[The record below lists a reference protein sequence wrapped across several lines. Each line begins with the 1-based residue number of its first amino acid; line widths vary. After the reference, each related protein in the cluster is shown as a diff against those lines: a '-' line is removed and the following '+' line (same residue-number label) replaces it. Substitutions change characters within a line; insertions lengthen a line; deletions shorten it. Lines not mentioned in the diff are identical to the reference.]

1 MVLDTNVLLNLYNFQ
16 GQALAEF
23 TDVFRAIGDRLFVP
37 HQALDEFWRN
47 RLRVLK
53 ENQGKHLER
62 EQIEKSFDD
71 VEAGFRRWHQRVVD
85 RLSPPEANAMREL
98 AEAREAL
105 LIFMDDHR
113 AEAET
118 TRPDTPTYDDLV
130 LQRLEPILDG
140 KVGAAPTNA
149 ERSTLVAEGKR
160 RIADKVPPGYM
171 DAEKNP
177 DRAVGDFMVWHQTM
191 TQAKERL
198 LPVLLVTNDQKEDWL
213 SDRGTAAMR
222 ARPEL
227 VEELREFAGQP
238 LLMMRSR
245 ELIELGELLGVQVS
259 RSTLT
264 EAGLADAEDTG
275 WTAELADDY
284 LRVLSNWPA
293 HFRIFLEAVSNGGT
307 ISREHSAKLLGKDPQ
322 GGMQGSG
329 KPFATAA
336 RRVAQYHK
344 LDYEP
349 TLPLGAGYEVGGWM
363 SEFVMPPELRAV
375 FVRAVTK
382 FDADD
387 VRGEP
392 EELE

>member
-1 MVLDTNVLLNLYNFQ
+1 
-16 GQALAEF
+16 
-23 TDVFRAIGDRLFVP
+23 
-37 HQALDEFWRN
+37 
-47 RLRVLK
+47 
-53 ENQGKHLER
+53 
-62 EQIEKSFDD
+62 
-71 VEAGFRRWHQRVVD
+71 
-85 RLSPPEANAMREL
+85 
-98 AEAREAL
+98 
-105 LIFMDDHR
+105 
-113 AEAET
+113 
-118 TRPDTPTYDDLV
+118 
-130 LQRLEPILDG
+130 
-140 KVGAAPTNA
+140 
-149 ERSTLVAEGKR
+149 
-160 RIADKVPPGYM
+160 
-171 DAEKNP
+171 
-177 DRAVGDFMVWHQTM
+177 M

-198 LPVLLVTNDQKEDWL
+198 LPVLLVTNDQKEDWWA
-213 SDRGTAAMR
+213 DRGTAAMR
-222 ARPEL
+222 SRPEL

-264 EAGLADAEDTG
+264 EAGLADARTRVDRRTRRRL
-275 WTAELADDY
+275 LACAFQ
-284 LRVLSNWPA
+284 LARA
-293 HFRIFLEAVSNGGT
+293 FRIFLEAVSNGGT